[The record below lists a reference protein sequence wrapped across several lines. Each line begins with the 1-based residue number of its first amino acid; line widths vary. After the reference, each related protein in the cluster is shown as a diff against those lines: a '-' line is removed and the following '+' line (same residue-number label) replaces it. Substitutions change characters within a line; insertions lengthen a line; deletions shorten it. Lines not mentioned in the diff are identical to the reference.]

1 MASNYTGHYQL
12 NQWEAGDKVLRTDFN
27 EDNLKIDGALAEGA
41 AALEL
46 VKASAL
52 KIAAG
57 SYIGDG
63 RYGRGAPLTLDF
75 SSTLGRAPKLMII
88 QESADYGFDAAV
100 LIHGM
105 TRNGTFTWS
114 DTSVSWCG
122 DTPNGMFNAANVEYR
137 YFAIG

>member
-1 MASNYTGHYQL
+1 MASNYTANYQL
-12 NQWEAGDKVLRTDFN
+12 NQWDAEDKVLRADFN
-27 EDNLKIDGALAEGA
+27 ADNLKIDGALAEGA

-52 KIAAG
+52 KIATG
-57 SYIGDG
+57 TYIGNG
-63 RYGRGAPLTLDF
+63 KYGYGALITLDF
-75 SSTLGRAPKLMII
+75 SSTLGRAPKLLII
-88 QESADYGFDAAV
+88 HESADYGFDAAV
-100 LIHGM
+100 LIYGM

-114 DTSVSWCG
+114 DTSVSWYG